1 MRLLLTGFEPFDTSP
16 LNPSQQ
22 VVERL
27 EVDGLPG
34 IELATA
40 ILPVDRLLGP
50 EKLLL
55 AVEKVQPQAVL
66 CLGEAS
72 TRAVLSIERL
82 AVNLLN
88 FTIPDNQ
95 GVKVEDEPVLPGRP
109 AAYFAT
115 LPVRKAFEAVRA
127 AQVPVEIS
135 LSAGSYL
142 CNQVFYTLL
151 NYLSHRGMDVPAGF
165 IHLPRLPEQAAGQG
179 APGPS
184 MSLETSLRGIK
195 AVVEILQ
202 EVVVESSS
210 TDVSHTKHPAV
221 IASEAACPEGNE
233 GKQSQPSNQIRT
245 SCEENFPPVTLSE
258 TFPSQVLIRR
268 ATVEDIDALVEMRL
282 ALQREIGA
290 EYGDAPAEGAAEA
303 NRQYL
308 KWALPAEEFLAW
320 VAETDGQRVACSGL
334 VLYSRVPGMHGLA
347 SHEAYVMNMYT
358 HPAYRRQGIASELLD
373 RMIQFARHARA
384 RRIWLRA
391 TPLGEPVYAK
401 IGFEPM
407 ESAMQ
412 LKLE

>member
-1 MRLLLTGFEPFDTSP
+1 MRLLLTGFEPFGDSSI
-16 LNPSQQ
+16 NPSQQ
-22 VVERL
+22 IVERL
-27 EVDGLPG
+27 EAEGLPG
-34 IELATA
+34 IELLTA
-40 ILPVDRLLGP
+40 ILPVDRLRGP
-50 EKLLL
+50 EKLLQHI
-55 AVEKVQPQAVL
+55 EKFHPEAVL

-95 GVKVEDEPVLPGRP
+95 GVQVEDEPIIPGGP

-115 LPVRKAFEAVRA
+115 LPVRKACEAVKA
-127 AQVPVEIS
+127 AQVPAEIS

-151 NYLSHRGMDVPAGF
+151 NFLVHQGLDIPAGF
-165 IHLPRLPEQAAGQG
+165 IHLPRLPEQAAAQQ
-179 APGPS
+179 AAGPS
-184 MSLETSLRGIK
+184 MSLETSLRGIR
-195 AVVEILQ
+195 AVVEVLHEAAFTKKPGQEYFLQ
-202 EVVVESSS
+202 EPS
-210 TDVSHTKHPAV
+210 TEVFH
-221 IASEAACPEGNE
+221 
-233 GKQSQPSNQIRT
+233 
-245 SCEENFPPVTLSE
+245 
-258 TFPSQVLIRR
+258 SQVVIRR
-268 ATVEDIDALVEMRL
+268 ATVEDIAVLVEMRL

-290 EYGDAPAEGAAEA
+290 LYADAPAEGAAQA

-308 KWALPAEEFLAW
+308 QWAMPAGEFLAW
-320 VAETDGQRVACSGL
+320 VAEANGQLVACSGL
-334 VLYSRVPGMHGLA
+334 VFYSRMPGMHGLA

-358 HPAYRRQGIASELLD
+358 HPAYRRLGIASELLN
-373 RMIQFARHARA
+373 RMIQFAKSRGA

-391 TPLGEPVYAK
+391 TSMGRPVYEK

>member
-1 MRLLLTGFEPFDTSP
+1 MRLLLTGFEPFDGSP

-22 VVERL
+22 VVARL
-27 EVDGLPG
+27 EAEGLPG

-55 AVEKVQPQAVL
+55 AVDTVQPQAVL

-95 GVKVEDEPVLPGRP
+95 GVKVEDEPVVPGRP

-115 LPVRKAFEAVRA
+115 LPVRKAFQAVRA

-151 NYLSHRGMDVPAGF
+151 NYLSRRGMDIPAGF
-165 IHLPRLPEQAAGQG
+165 VHLPRLPEQVADLR

-184 MSLETSLRGIK
+184 MNLDTSLRGIQ
-195 AVVEILQ
+195 AVLRLLQ
-202 EVVVESSS
+202 EVVAESSS
-210 TDVSHTKHPAV
+210 PDVGYTKHPAA
-221 IASEAACPEGNE
+221 IASEA
-233 GKQSQPSNQIRT
+233 KQSQPSNQLKT
-245 SCEENFPPVTLSE
+245 SGMENIPPETLSE
-258 TFPSQVLIRR
+258 TFTSQVLIRR
-268 ATVEDIDALVEMRL
+268 ATLEDIDAQVEMRL

-290 EYGDAPAEGAAEA
+290 LYADAPSEGAAEA

-308 KWALPAEEFLAW
+308 RWALPAEEFLAW
-320 VAETDGQRVACSGL
+320 VAEAGGQLVACSGL
-334 VLYSRVPGMHGLA
+334 VLYSRMPGMHGLA
-347 SHEAYVMNMYT
+347 SHEAYVMNIYT
-358 HPAYRRQGIASELLD
+358 HPAYRRQGIASELLN
-373 RMIQFARHARA
+373 RMIQFARHASA

-391 TPLGEPVYAK
+391 TPLGEPVYEK

>member
-1 MRLLLTGFEPFDTSP
+1 MRLLLTGFEPFGDSSI
-16 LNPSQQ
+16 NPSQQ
-22 VVERL
+22 IIERL
-27 EVDGLPG
+27 EAEGLPG
-34 IELATA
+34 IELLTA
-40 ILPVDRLLGP
+40 ILPVDRLRGP
-50 EKLLL
+50 EKLLQRI
-55 AVEKVQPQAVL
+55 EKFHPEAIL

-95 GVKVEDEPVLPGRP
+95 GVQVEDEPIIPGGP

-115 LPVRKAFEAVRA
+115 LPVRKACEAVKA

-151 NYLSHRGMDVPAGF
+151 NFLVHQGLDIPAGF
-165 IHLPRLPEQAAGQG
+165 IHLPKLPEQAAAQQ
-179 APGPS
+179 AAGPS
-184 MSLETSLRGIK
+184 MSLETSLRGIR
-195 AVVEILQ
+195 AVVEVLR
-202 EVVVESSS
+202 
-210 TDVSHTKHPAV
+210 
-221 IASEAACPEGNE
+221 EAAFTKKPGQENFLLE
-233 GKQSQPSNQIRT
+233 PSN
-245 SCEENFPPVTLSE
+245 EV
-258 TFPSQVLIRR
+258 FPSQVVIRR
-268 ATVEDIDALVEMRL
+268 ATVEDIAVLVEMRL

-290 EYGDAPAEGAAEA
+290 LYADAPAEGAAQA

-308 KWALPAEEFLAW
+308 QWAMPAGEFLAW
-320 VAETDGQRVACSGL
+320 VAEADGQLVACSGL
-334 VLYSRVPGMHGLA
+334 VFYSRMPGMHGLA

-358 HPAYRRQGIASELLD
+358 HPAYRRLGIASELLK
-373 RMIQFARHARA
+373 RMIQFAKSRGA

-391 TPLGEPVYAK
+391 TSMGRPVYEK

>member
-1 MRLLLTGFEPFDTSP
+1 MRLLLTGFEPFGGSSI
-16 LNPSQQ
+16 NPSQQ
-22 VVERL
+22 IIERL
-27 EVDGLPG
+27 EAEGLPG
-34 IELATA
+34 IELVTA
-40 ILPVDRLLGP
+40 ILPVDRLRGP
-50 EKLLL
+50 EKLLQL
-55 AVEKVQPQAVL
+55 FEKFHPEAVL

-95 GVKVEDEPVLPGRP
+95 GVQVEDEPIVPGGP

-115 LPVRKAFEAVRA
+115 LPVRKAYEAVKA

-151 NYLSHRGMDVPAGF
+151 NFLVHQGLDFPAGF
-165 IHLPRLPEQAAGQG
+165 IHLPRLPEQAAVQQ
-179 APGPS
+179 AAEPS

-195 AVVEILQ
+195 ALVEVLREAAYTKKPGQENFLQ
-202 EVVVESSS
+202 EPSTEVFPAQVV
-210 TDVSHTKHPAV
+210 
-221 IASEAACPEGNE
+221 
-233 GKQSQPSNQIRT
+233 
-245 SCEENFPPVTLSE
+245 
-258 TFPSQVLIRR
+258 IRR
-268 ATVEDIDALVEMRL
+268 ATVEDIDVLVEMRL

-290 EYGDAPAEGAAEA
+290 LYADAPAEGAAET

-308 KWALPAEEFLAW
+308 HWAMPAGEFLAW
-320 VAETDGQRVACSGL
+320 VAEANGQLVACSGL
-334 VLYSRVPGMHGLA
+334 VFYSRMPGMHGLA
-347 SHEAYVMNMYT
+347 SREAYVMNMYT
-358 HPAYRRQGIASELLD
+358 HPTYRRMGIASELLN
-373 RMIQFARHARA
+373 RMIQFARSSGA

-391 TPLGEPVYAK
+391 TSMGRPVYEK